1 MKKFAA
7 LALLATAAIATP
19 AMAQSASGTILVT
32 GMVPGKCTALTP
44 ISGTI
49 TLNDLSTTTGTVNSA
64 FSAQTGGL
72 SRSFTVVC
80 TSANASISVSS
91 DALNNA
97 TDNTTGSG
105 YTGRVHYTSTL
116 DANKAG
122 GGTATAIYT
131 SADILPAATTVAL
144 GDRLAAGANNITVTV
159 SNGTTTNSGDVL
171 KAGSYSS
178 TIAITVAPL

>member
-1 MKKFAA
+1 MKKIVA

-19 AMAQSASGTILVT
+19 AMAQSASGTIQVT
-32 GMVPGKCTALTP
+32 GVVPGKCTALTP
-44 ISGTI
+44 ITGTI
-49 TLNDLSTTTGTVNSA
+49 TLNDISTATGTVLSA
-64 FSAQTGGL
+64 FSNNAGGL

-97 TDNTTGSG
+97 SDASTGGG

-116 DANKAG
+116 SANKAG
-122 GGTATAIYT
+122 GGAATAVYT
-131 SADILPAATTVAL
+131 TADVLPAATTTPLA
-144 GDRLAAGANNITVTV
+144 DRLAVGANNVTVAV

-171 KAGSYSS
+171 KAGNYSS
-178 TIAITVAPL
+178 TITVTVAPL